1 MKSKTLGSTRGAV
14 RRALPRSITSVG
26 ELVSSSQE
34 REEEQESASLVT
46 YSITREFVNLILCT
60 VLQRNV

>member
-26 ELVSSSQE
+26 ELVISSQE
-34 REEEQESASLVT
+34 REEEQESAILVK
-46 YSITREFVNLILCT
+46 YSNTRESVSFILCT
-60 VLQRNV
+60 ALQRNV